1 MPTLKIMG
9 VTVVQKIREIFG
21 RGALWAAVAIG
32 LALPISTALD
42 NVLLF
47 LVLLMGILSGVFWQQ
62 RNLIRHNPVA
72 IAALLLC
79 GLLVLGSFYGQGAGS
94 DAMNILGKYVDIW
107 FIALLLPLFKEPRYR
122 RYGLT
127 FFMAAMAL
135 TLVLSYLIWFGV
147 FEGTRFFA
155 ERAREN
161 PVVFKLHITHGI
173 FMAFAAYLFAVKAR
187 GASGQVRILMLGL
200 ALLAAFNVLFMVQGR
215 TGYLVLG
222 VLGVYSMYSLLGRR
236 ALWFGVVGA
245 AAMSMVGYTVSPIL
259 KGRVDIALHEVQSW
273 QPGQGNNAASS
284 IGTRMDYYTTTLKII
299 VQHPLVG
306 VGTGGFEKAYEQE
319 IAGTA
324 VAPSN
329 NPHNQ
334 FLLIFAQLGL
344 PGLAAFI
351 YLLTTQW
358 RTATNLSTEEER
370 MLARGVVLTMIA
382 GSLFNSMMLDHA
394 EGLFYAWFSGLLF
407 AGYRLPADG
416 KDQKVKMPN

>member
-1 MPTLKIMG
+1 M
-9 VTVVQKIREIFG
+9 QKLRDIFG
-21 RGALWAAVAIG
+21 QGALWAVVAIG
-32 LALPISTALD
+32 FALPISTALD

-62 RNLIRHNPVA
+62 RVLIRHNPVA

-79 GLLVLGSFYGQGAGS
+79 GLLVLGSFHGQGAGS
-94 DAMNILGKYVDIW
+94 DAISVLGKYADLW
-107 FIALLLPLFKEPRYR
+107 FIALLLPLFKESRYR
-122 RYGLT
+122 RYGLAL
-127 FFMAAMAL
+127 FMAAMAL

-147 FEGTRFFA
+147 FEGTRFFV
-155 ERAREN
+155 ERGRDN

-173 FMAFAAYLFAVKAR
+173 FMAFAAYLFAIKAR
-187 GASGQVRILMLGL
+187 SEIGQMKVLLAAL

-222 VLGVYSMYSLLGRR
+222 VLGIYFLYSLLGRR
-236 ALWFGVVGA
+236 ALWFGVA
-245 AAMSMVGYTVSPIL
+245 AATALSMVGYSVSPTL
-259 KGRVDIALHEVQSW
+259 QGRVDIALHEAQVW
-273 QPGQGNNAASS
+273 QPGRGNNESSS
-284 IGTRMDYYTTTLKII
+284 IGTRMDYYTNTLKII

-306 VGTGGFEKAYEQE
+306 VGTGGFEKAYEQQ

-334 FLLIFAQLGL
+334 FLLIAAQLGL

-351 YLLTTQW
+351 YLLVTQW
-358 RTATNLSTEEER
+358 RTASTLSAEEER
-370 MLARGVVLTMIA
+370 LFARGLVLTMIA

-394 EGLFYAWFSGLLF
+394 EGLFFAWLSGLLF
-407 AGYRLPADG
+407 AGYRLPAAAKG
-416 KDQKVKMPN
+416 

>member
-1 MPTLKIMG
+1 M
-9 VTVVQKIREIFG
+9 QKLRDISG
-21 RGALWAAVAIG
+21 QGAVWAAVAIG

-47 LVLLMGILSGVFWQQ
+47 LVLLMGILSGVFWKHWS
-62 RNLIRHNPVA
+62 LIRHNPVA
-72 IAALLLC
+72 IAAMLLG
-79 GLLVLGSFYGQGAGS
+79 GLLVVGSFHGEGAGS
-94 DAMNILGKYVDIW
+94 DAASVLGKYADIV
-107 FIALLLPLFKEPRYR
+107 FVVLLLPLFKESRYR
-122 RYGLT
+122 RHGLA

-135 TLVLSYLIWFGV
+135 TLLLSYLIWFGA

-155 ERAREN
+155 ERAMAN

-173 FMAFAAYLFAVKAR
+173 FMAFAAYLFAIRAR
-187 GASGQVRILMLGL
+187 SATGGTRLLLAAL

-222 VLGVYSMYSLLGRR
+222 VLGAYYLHSLMGRR
-236 ALWFGVVGA
+236 ALWFGVA
-245 AAMSMVGYTVSPIL
+245 AATAMSMIGYTVSPTL
-259 KGRVDIALHEVQSW
+259 QGRVDIALHEAQVW
-273 QPGQGNNAASS
+273 QPGQGSNEASS
-284 IGTRMDYYTTTLKII
+284 IGTRMDYYTNTLKII

-306 VGTGGFEKAYEQE
+306 VGTGGFEKAYEQQ

-334 FLLIFAQLGL
+334 FLLLAAQLGL

-351 YLLTTQW
+351 YLLVTQW
-358 RTATNLSTEEER
+358 RTAATLSGEEER
-370 MLARGVVLTMIA
+370 LLARGLVLTMIA

-407 AGYRLPADG
+407 AGYRFPAFAKG
-416 KDQKVKMPN
+416 